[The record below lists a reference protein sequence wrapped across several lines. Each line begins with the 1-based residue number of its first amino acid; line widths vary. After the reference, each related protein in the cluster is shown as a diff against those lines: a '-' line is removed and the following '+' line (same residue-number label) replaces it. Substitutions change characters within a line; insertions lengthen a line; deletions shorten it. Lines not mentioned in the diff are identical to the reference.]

1 MADAS
6 ARLDLRLNAA
16 DKARISRA
24 ADLRGVPL
32 ATFVRQAV
40 LREAEAVMASALAVE
55 LSPDES
61 RRFLAALDQPFQAN
75 DRLTDA
81 MEDAA
86 RLTR

>member
-1 MADAS
+1 MTIAS
-6 ARLDLRLNAA
+6 ARLDLRLNAS

-40 LREAEAVMASALAVE
+40 LREAETVMASALAVE

-61 RRFLAALDQPFQAN
+61 RRFLAALDKPFKAN
-75 DRLTDA
+75 MRLEKA

-86 RLTR
+86 QLTR